1 MSFTL
6 YTPPEMSAQLAD
18 RVRQD
23 RLARGWTQAGLAARS
38 GIPIATYRL
47 FEQTGQISLERL
59 IAISSALSR
68 SAEWSTLFKPRAA
81 QSLDDIDPPRPT
93 RKRGRR
99 STPSTSR

>member
-1 MSFTL
+1 MALIL
-6 YTPPEMSAQLAD
+6 YTPAETSAQIAE

-23 RLARGWTQAGLAARS
+23 RLARGWTQAELAARS

-59 IAISSALSR
+59 IAISGALSR
-68 SAEWSTLFKPRAA
+68 SAEWGTLFKPRTA

-93 RKRGRR
+93 RQRGRR
-99 STPSTSR
+99 STKSAGR

>member
-1 MSFTL
+1 MALTL
-6 YTPPEMSAQLAD
+6 YTPSEMSAQLAE

-38 GIPIATYRL
+38 GIPLATYRL

-59 IAISSALSR
+59 IAISGALSR

-81 QSLDDIDPPRPT
+81 QSLDELDPTRPT
-93 RKRGRR
+93 RQRGRR
-99 STPSTSR
+99 STRNSGR